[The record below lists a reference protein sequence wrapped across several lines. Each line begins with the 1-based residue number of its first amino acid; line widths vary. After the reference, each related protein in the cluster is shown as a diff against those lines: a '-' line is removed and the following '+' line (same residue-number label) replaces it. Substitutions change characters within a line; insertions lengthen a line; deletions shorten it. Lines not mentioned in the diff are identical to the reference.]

1 VRRLVVWTSR
11 RRTGQALSGRRNG
24 NRVSTGSLPLVS
36 YVCLIRDFESFATRN
51 HHSKIR
57 QPMHYSTTKP
67 VPNFTRLDRSRP
79 EIAIL
84 MDAMLRA
91 REVVAA
97 RSWATSQE
105 RHRLIRF
112 RHFCSGSLALASL
125 NLACRNLGSGDV
137 QLLTTAT
144 RGRESRISR
153 PH

>member
-11 RRTGQALSGRRNG
+11 RRTGQALSGRGNG

-84 MDAMLRA
+84 MDARDFAASIPPNPPPTITTFARLSGMRCPRPML
-91 REVVAA
+91 
-97 RSWATSQE
+97 SSHNIT
-105 RHRLIRF
+105 
-112 RHFCSGSLALASL
+112 
-125 NLACRNLGSGDV
+125 D
-137 QLLTTAT
+137 T
-144 RGRESRISR
+144 RTG
-153 PH
+153 